1 MTKDEALDLALEA
14 LELSSVTVD
23 SFGVQRKTQEA
34 IIAIKQ
40 ARALDKKA
48 QNARELGLDYEP
60 ALKDNSNYR
69 YDPPFA
75 EPDYKALWQ
84 QMCERCDELDKELS
98 ATDRQVE
105 ILSDALAESRRE
117 VAAPVQE
124 PVAWMFQH
132 EETGRTMCVD
142 AQQIEWGFEKG
153 NPRLKKIEPLYT
165 TPPAAQRQ
173 WVGLIQQERKD
184 IWREAIGW
192 GDPSHDDIGL
202 MIAIEAKL
210 KEKNT

>member
-1 MTKDEALDLALEA
+1 MTKLCDECE
-14 LELSSVTVD
+14 TVAHCLKH
-23 SFGVQRKTQEA
+23 GC
-34 IIAIKQ
+34 IPKQ
-40 ARALDKKA
+40 TALDKKA
-48 QNARELGLDYEP
+48 ENARELGLDYEP
-60 ALKDNSNYR
+60 VPENFIDALKFDVAMR
-69 YDPPFA
+69 D
-75 EPDYKALWQ
+75 
-84 QMCERCDELDKELS
+84 
-98 ATDRQVE
+98 
-105 ILSDALAESRRE
+105 
-117 VAAPVQE
+117 AAPVQE

-142 AQQIEWGFEKG
+142 AQQVEWGFEKG

-165 TPPAAQRQ
+165 TPPVAQRQ